1 MSTKLCLWYYISNK
15 ANKIVNKKNTI
26 WILIMMLTISSC
38 LPDGD
43 NDVVIEAEL
52 MPYFENFKAEAME
65 RGITVDYQEIGLG
78 GKLQDL
84 SEDGILGQC
93 VHDNLSDDQ
102 VLIDISFWNNNN
114 NMSREFIVFHEL
126 GHCFLDRGHDDK
138 VDNKGKCVSIMNSG
152 SVNCRSNYTSSTREA
167 YLNELFN

>member
-1 MSTKLCLWYYISNK
+1 
-15 ANKIVNKKNTI
+15 
-26 WILIMMLTISSC
+26 MLTIASC
-38 LPDGD
+38 LPEGD
-43 NDVVIEAEL
+43 NEVVIEEEL

-114 NMSREFIVFHEL
+114 NMSREFIVFSRV
-126 GHCFLDRGHDDK
+126 G
-138 VDNKGKCVSIMNSG
+138 
-152 SVNCRSNYTSSTREA
+152 T
-167 YLNELFN
+167 LFSR